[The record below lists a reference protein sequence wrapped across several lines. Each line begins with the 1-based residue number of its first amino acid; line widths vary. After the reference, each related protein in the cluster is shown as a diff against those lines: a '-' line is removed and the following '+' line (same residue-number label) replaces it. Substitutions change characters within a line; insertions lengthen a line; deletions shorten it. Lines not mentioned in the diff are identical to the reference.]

1 MQNASPTP
9 TLKLLR
15 GVLVFKI
22 GVTVVLW
29 AGPLLLFPV
38 SLFET
43 LMGEAPAPI
52 SYARLLGVAYLAL
65 IVNYAGGF
73 VQATWGSI
81 PWVTIWTGLV
91 SNGGGLLMLA
101 YLNLSG
107 AQQTS
112 PLTLVSMTA
121 LAMIVVGLT
130 VCTARL
136 RSSAGATPATA

>member
-1 MQNASPTP
+1 MQTP
-9 TLKLLR
+9 PVSQTLRFLR

-22 GVTVVLW
+22 TATVLLW
-29 AGPLLLFPV
+29 AGPLLFFPV

-43 LMGEAPAPI
+43 LMGQAPEPI

-73 VQATWGSI
+73 ILAGRGSV

-91 SNGGGLLMLA
+91 SNAGGLLTLI

-107 AQQTS
+107 AQQAS
-112 PLTLVSMTA
+112 ALTWTSMTA
-121 LAMIVVGLT
+121 LTLIVAGLVIST
-130 VCTARL
+130 IRL
-136 RSSAGATPATA
+136 SSAPPTAATA